1 MGVNTKS
8 DKKRRKRYELTEEE
22 KIERDL
28 RSCMRC
34 RYFYGSKFQC
44 PKQECCKEEPQ
55 AKPKLELPSEC
66 AGCPY
71 RKGDIVCFPCMM
83 KLLGYNKVSAIQD

>member
-1 MGVNTKS
+1 MGVNAKS
-8 DKKRRKRYELTEEE
+8 DKKRRKRYELTEAE

-44 PKQECCKEEPQ
+44 PKQKCCKIEPQ
-55 AKPKLELPSEC
+55 PKVKSELPSEC
-66 AGCPY
+66 VGCPY
-71 RKGDIVCFPCMM
+71 RKGDIICFPCMK
-83 KLLGYNKVSAIQD
+83 KLLGQNGVSAIQN